1 MTGIATAKIAT
12 RLPPVFATITIAK
25 TNITG
30 ALKQMRVIIWKAIW
44 TFWTSVVILVIS
56 DDAENESMF
65 LNEKSCR

>member
-12 RLPPVFATITIAK
+12 RLPPVLATITIAN

-56 DDAENESMF
+56 DEVENESMF
-65 LNEKSCR
+65 LNEKS